1 MFDVKGFS
9 CALFF
14 GYTGANCQHGGSAD
28 DPLWKYPFLCVW
40 VKQSRFESQR
50 IQVSP
55 ERFFPK
61 CFSPQPMDA
70 RRLEPKSKALVAFI
84 HTQWV

>member
-1 MFDVKGFS
+1 MFDVKGLS
-9 CALFF
+9 CALLS
-14 GYTGANCQHGGSAD
+14 ANCQHGRSVD
-28 DPLWKYPFLCVW
+28 DPLQQYPSLCVW

-61 CFSPQPMDA
+61 CLNQRA
-70 RRLEPKSKALVAFI
+70 RHWWRSFTLSGFENMTVY
-84 HTQWV
+84 V